1 MENLG
6 HRFLMSTDAN
16 YFGRLKSLA
25 VAHDNVYKEEGASS
39 IGGTQK
45 KIWEEK
51 NSFPNAEFRVE
62 AVSMFNLCGLNKK
75 QFALASRFIKHGTVM
90 NKLMIETSSVPPV
103 EKFYIEAAV
112 AKLME
117 LPKGNENLSIGY
129 F

>member
-16 YFGRLKSLA
+16 YFGRLKSL
-25 VAHDNVYKEEGASS
+25 AHDNVYKEEGASS